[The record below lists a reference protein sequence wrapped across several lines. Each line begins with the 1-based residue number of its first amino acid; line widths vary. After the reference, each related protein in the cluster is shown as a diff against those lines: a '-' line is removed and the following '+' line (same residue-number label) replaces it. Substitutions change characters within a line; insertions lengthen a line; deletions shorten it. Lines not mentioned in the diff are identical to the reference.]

1 MNVSNVQFALTVV
14 AAAAV
19 AGKTFIGFD
28 GATAA
33 AGSAALGVTLEDAAA
48 GEAVAVARSVG
59 SASVI
64 AGEALEAG
72 DAVEVGASGHAVKA
86 TTGHVVGYVAPG
98 YTAAAAGDVIE
109 VLF

>member
-1 MNVSNVQFALTVV
+1 MQVSNVQFALTVV
-14 AAAAV
+14 AATAV

-28 GATAA
+28 GSTAA

-59 SASVI
+59 STLVV

-72 DAVEVGASGHAVKA
+72 DAVEVGASGYAVKA
-86 TTGHVVGYVAPG
+86 TTGYVVGHVAPG
-98 YTAAAAGDVIE
+98 NAAAAAGAVIE